1 MSAAESPLVVHIID
15 ELPRDGAE
23 MLLLDL
29 LRLRHP
35 QLRYAVV
42 CLIRGGALQPE
53 FERIG
58 VPVTVLGRRGRYDPL
73 LVLRLARWLR
83 RQRASVVHTHLFTA
97 DSYGRLAA
105 RLAGVPAIF
114 STVHSIAPTG
124 AGRARALVSRVLAR
138 LSTAVVGCSEEVAQ
152 TLVRRDGLDAERVH
166 AIPNGIDLLRFGEAS
181 GDGVREEFGLDA
193 RRRLIGVVGR
203 LHPPKGHEDL
213 LLALARLDPGLRRDL
228 SCLVVGAGVLEAAL
242 RQRVAELG
250 LQDCVIFTGLR
261 TDVPRLVAA
270 LDVFA
275 MPSHWEGLPIAL
287 LEAMAASR
295 PVLCTRVGGIP
306 DVVQHGDNGLLV
318 ESGDVDGLRGGIE
331 RLLRDPQLAARL
343 AARARATVIE
353 RFDITRTAG
362 AYNRLHCRA
371 IGWTVV
377 DSAAEPS
384 S

>member
-29 LRLRHP
+29 LRLRDP
-35 QLRYAVV
+35 RLRYAVV

-58 VPVTVLGRRGRYDPL
+58 VPVTVFGRHGRYDPL

-83 RQRASVVHTHLFTA
+83 RRRASVVHTHLFTA

-105 RLAGVPAIF
+105 RLAGVPGIF
-114 STVHSIAPTG
+114 STVHSVAPTG
-124 AGRARALVSRVLAR
+124 AGRVRATVSRLLAR
-138 LSTAVVGCSEEVAQ
+138 LSTGVVGCSEEVAQ
-152 TLVRRDGLDAERVH
+152 TLVRRDGLRADRVH
-166 AIPNGIDLLRFGEAS
+166 AIPNGVDLLRFADAR
-181 GDGVREEFGLDA
+181 GDGVREEFGLDS

-228 SCLVVGAGVLEAAL
+228 SCLVVGAGVLEAPL

-250 LQDCVIFTGLR
+250 LHDCVIFTGLR

-270 LDVFA
+270 LDVFV
-275 MPSHWEGLPIAL
+275 MPSRWEGLPIAL
-287 LEAMAASR
+287 LEAMATSR

-318 ESGDVDGLRGGIE
+318 EAGDVDGLRAGIE
-331 RLLRDPQLAARL
+331 RLLREPQLAARL
-343 AARARATVIE
+343 AARARTTVIE

-362 AYNRLHCRA
+362 AYNRLHCDA
-371 IGWTVV
+371 IGWPAA
-377 DSAAEPS
+377 DSAERAS
-384 S
+384 Q